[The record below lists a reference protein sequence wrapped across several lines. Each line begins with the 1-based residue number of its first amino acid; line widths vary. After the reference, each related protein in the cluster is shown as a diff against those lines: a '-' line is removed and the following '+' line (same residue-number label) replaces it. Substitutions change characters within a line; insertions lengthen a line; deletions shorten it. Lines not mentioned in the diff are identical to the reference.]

1 MLIQE
6 VRCPNFRIEE
16 VIVVAEVN
24 WFQIFI
30 GTADIIADCSILQIS
45 KQAKLINWAIVDFEI
60 GIEVIFVS
68 FAIII
73 MISIAQTYREFRPDY
88 LSEMLASILIVSPA
102 KREVYIRLRLI
113 IESISKS
120 VKIIIQPTAANEVS
134 TIF

>member
-1 MLIQE
+1 M
-6 VRCPNFRIEE
+6 
-16 VIVVAEVN
+16 
-24 WFQIFI
+24 
-30 GTADIIADCSILQIS
+30 QIS